1 MKKFNNES
9 YKALVNDLVGDT
21 FYCGISYR
29 GRVAK
34 IRQYTEVIVRK
45 LIDYDPNKGITL
57 GKHCIERKIHSI
69 PNYCFIKDSLEN
81 IRNYGNDD
89 SHTQKRDVVT
99 EDEYNRV
106 VDSLFNMLSVL
117 LINYFDKYKFGS
129 NEEVMLSFSL
139 LPPIIRYKV
148 LSYLYKKDSENIF
161 VIDKLVLSIMKAYDI
176 DIAKKWIEKEKENLI
191 LKKAITD
198 NAYNDLIEQYGIVLA
213 SYIYENNIPNMYES
227 CKQKILSFEK
237 SNMEKNKLYL
247 DFESALPYYKENG
260 VLSKNDEES
269 NEFNDIMYFLYM
281 GRKEQI
287 KKEFSFNVLDS
298 NVEDDK

>member
-1 MKKFNNES
+1 MKKFNNKS
-9 YKALVNDLVGDT
+9 YETLVNDLIGDT

-45 LIDYDPNKGITL
+45 LIDYDPDKGITL
-57 GKHCIERKIHSI
+57 GKHCIEKRIHSI

-106 VDSLFNMLSVL
+106 VDSLFNMLSIL

-129 NEEVMLSFSL
+129 NEEVMFSFSL

-148 LSYLYKKDSENIF
+148 LSYLYEKDSENISI
-161 VIDKLVLSIMKAYDI
+161 IDKLVLSIMKAYDI
-176 DIAKKWIEKEKENLI
+176 DTAKKWIEKEKENLI
-191 LKKAITD
+191 LKKAITE
-198 NAYNDLIEQYGIVLA
+198 NAYNDLIEKKGIVYA
-213 SYIYENNIPNMYES
+213 SYIYENIILNMYES
-227 CKQKILSFEK
+227 CKQKILTLEK
-237 SNMEKNKLYL
+237 NNMEKNKLYL

-260 VLSKNDEES
+260 VLSKGDEES

-287 KKEFSFNVLDS
+287 KKELSFNALDS
-298 NVEDDK
+298 YVEDDE